1 MKENTPLNI
10 AWVTVKQWYQLL
22 LERGVT
28 HTSANP
34 DIPPVIIKTKVEE
47 CHQDLDLSNS
57 YRLSRIFGLSPE
69 QKSFLFKM
77 IQSILP
83 TRDRLARMK
92 KIQTSNCLYC
102 DDVPDSTAH
111 LLTCNL
117 SSEVSERLLACIASY
132 CPGITPQD
140 IVLLNIE
147 VSESLELPLVWLMSS
162 CMCIIWEQRVLG
174 KIARLEVCRAELLAK
189 LMLLRDTK
197 WRHYTL
203 HNSVVLLED
212 MINLHFN

>member
-1 MKENTPLNI
+1 
-10 AWVTVKQWYQLL
+10 
-22 LERGVT
+22 
-28 HTSANP
+28 
-34 DIPPVIIKTKVEE
+34 
-47 CHQDLDLSNS
+47 
-57 YRLSRIFGLSPE
+57 
-69 QKSFLFKM
+69 M

-92 KIQTSNCLYC
+92 KIQTSNYLYYE
-102 DDVPDSTAH
+102 DVPDSTAH

-147 VSESLELPLVWLMSS
+147 VSESLDLPLVWLMSS